1 MSSNLTPSAT
11 AGENNMRRI
20 LNAIAACA
28 CLPALAAPPAAAPA
42 PQDLAAWLESQGLEA
57 AASKEFQEFQAVVAR
72 VKGAKDMAG
81 AQERV
86 VVFAKGKL
94 AWQSNPKD
102 LLEPALKFTLH
113 SLGRDLDG
121 SAQPQLHFSGFSGGA
136 HCCTTHYVMR
146 LKPQVR
152 RQAVYPARNVG
163 GTDFM
168 DLPGRKTPIMISADD
183 SSATVFA
190 PYSNSYFPMVVLEV
204 SPKGKFQFAQ
214 DLMRTRLPG
223 MAPPVCGQPAATANP
238 WLKERCGEF
247 TGAKRKARTAEIQAK
262 LREIKTE
269 RSADKVKWE
278 DYVATGV
285 LSAVAAE
292 MNRYAYTG
300 HAAAGMNWLE
310 TVWPGNDAVKVTFL
324 EKLRETRAK
333 SAFADELRVLATDVR

>member
-1 MSSNLTPSAT
+1 
-11 AGENNMRRI
+11 MRRI

-204 SPKGKFQFAQ
+204 SPKNVLRDIDFMRDRRELPIDCDAHRHGYYFNRVRSAAPQP
-214 DLMRTRLPG
+214 RTRVAASKPG
-223 MAPPVCGQPAATANP
+223 
-238 WLKERCGEF
+238 
-247 TGAKRKARTAEIQAK
+247 KRK
-262 LREIKTE
+262 LRFCC
-269 RSADKVKWE
+269 
-278 DYVATGV
+278 
-285 LSAVAAE
+285 
-292 MNRYAYTG
+292 
-300 HAAAGMNWLE
+300 H
-310 TVWPGNDAVKVTFL
+310 
-324 EKLRETRAK
+324 RAK
-333 SAFADELRVLATDVR
+333 AAQNLCDFDGRGTACNRICACQQERAASNSHS